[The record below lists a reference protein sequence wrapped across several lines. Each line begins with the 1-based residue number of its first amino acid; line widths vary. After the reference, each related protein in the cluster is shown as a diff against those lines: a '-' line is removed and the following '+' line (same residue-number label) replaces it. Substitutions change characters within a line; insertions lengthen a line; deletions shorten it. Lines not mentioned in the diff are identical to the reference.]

1 MGRRVRQICR
11 LGRVRKKGSDPHGC
25 FTSFIIIYLFIYFA
39 VFSDVNF
46 HIWFLSI
53 FKSNSRLGLKF
64 KICTSKRSN
73 MKTLLYIFYLPSY
86 FYQMLSI
93 MEIHILK
100 VCYVKIILSIYVVKL
115 KVYFELNIYLF

>member
-1 MGRRVRQICR
+1 MQTGPSPEERERPAR
-11 LGRVRKKGSDPHGC
+11 LFYVLYYYYY
-25 FTSFIIIYLFIYFA
+25 YLFIYFS
-39 VFSDVNF
+39 VFLDVNF
-46 HIWFLSI
+46 HIWFLSN
-53 FKSNSRLGLKF
+53 FKSNSGLGLKF
-64 KICTSKRSN
+64 KICTNKRSN
-73 MKTLLYIFYLPSY
+73 MKTLLYIFYLSSY